1 MKLLAFVYIYFSKQ
15 MLAVQTLERLRDV
28 AGEDMDQ
35 RTVMF
40 AWKQMGA
47 CFQKIQDYE
56 RALVCFKTLM
66 HQAWIHGD

>member
-1 MKLLAFVYIYFSKQ
+1 
-15 MLAVQTLERLRDV
+15 
-28 AGEDMDQ
+28 MDQ

-66 HQAWIHGD
+66 HQAWIHGDTDYEMQAYENIAL